1 MHNVLARVAVLA
13 LLLGT
18 VACQPAGSAADL
30 QEIKRVQAEILE
42 RLIAMEKKLPTAQA
56 RAQRAEEEFDRVYTI
71 EVGKAPIRGN
81 PNASVTIV
89 EYSDFQCPFCARA
102 QPILEAVLE
111 KYPDD
116 VRLVYKHFP
125 LSFHKAARPT
135 AIASLAAME
144 QGKFWEMHDVLFEA
158 VSDLDAAKI
167 QEYAETAGLDM
178 ERFNRDMEAN
188 KAAYDGLVTTDYRNG
203 TEVDV
208 RGTPTLYVNGK
219 KVRVRTVEGM
229 SAMIDAA
236 LEAKPS

>member
-1 MHNVLARVAVLA
+1 MQSVLASAAVLA
-13 LLLGT
+13 LILGL
-18 VACQPAGSAADL
+18 VACQPPGSAADL
-30 QEIKRVQAEILE
+30 EEIKRVQAEILE
-42 RLIAMEKKLPTAQA
+42 KLVALEKKLPAQA
-56 RAQRAEEEFDRVYTI
+56 RAQREDEYTRVYTI
-71 EVGKAPIRGN
+71 ELGEAPIRGN
-81 PNASVTIV
+81 PNAPVTIV
-89 EYSDFQCPFCARA
+89 EFSDFQCPFCARA

-144 QGKFWEMHDVLFEA
+144 QGKFWEMHDVLFDA
-158 VSDLDAAKI
+158 ASDLDAEKI
-167 QEYAETAGLDM
+167 PEYAEQAGLDM

-188 KAAYDGLVTTDYRNG
+188 KAAYDGMVTADYRG
-203 TEVDV
+203 GGEVDV
-208 RGTPTLYVNGK
+208 RGTPTLYINGK

-236 LEAKPS
+236 LKAKTS